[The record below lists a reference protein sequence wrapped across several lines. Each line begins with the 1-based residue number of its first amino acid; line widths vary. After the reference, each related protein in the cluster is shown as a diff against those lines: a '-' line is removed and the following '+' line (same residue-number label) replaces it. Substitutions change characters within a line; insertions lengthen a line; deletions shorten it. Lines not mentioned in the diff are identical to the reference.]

1 MGGSG
6 IRTRNKE
13 SMLAGCSIEKGASN
27 CMMDKVNAFQSI
39 LSKVVPERECLN
51 QIKERKMRKLKHKR
65 RKKNEEMCIGL
76 RLEEEG
82 GRCFLINLFKSTAQ
96 EASCR
101 TETE

>member
-1 MGGSG
+1 
-6 IRTRNKE
+6 
-13 SMLAGCSIEKGASN
+13 
-27 CMMDKVNAFQSI
+27 
-39 LSKVVPERECLN
+39 
-51 QIKERKMRKLKHKR
+51 MRKLKHKR

-101 TETE
+101 TETELMKKSNKNFGSEDFNMSLNLAECFSAASV